1 MLSLL
6 PDGSYILVPAQHI
19 EEQLHKI
26 VESSPT
32 KAQHPVGVLTSEH
45 RETWYNARER
55 LLTGMHIFLNSL
67 KHCNYDF
74 RSSEQDYSGCDRE
87 STVYVVF
94 RYSLSRNEYQV
105 FCYC

>member
-6 PDGSYILVPAQHI
+6 PDGTYALVPAQHI

-45 RETWYNARER
+45 RDNWYTARER
-55 LLTGMHIFLNSL
+55 LLSGM
-67 KHCNYDF
+67 CTYNYVMF
-74 RSSEQDYSGCDRE
+74 
-87 STVYVVF
+87 F
-94 RYSLSRNEYQV
+94 
-105 FCYC
+105 